1 MRLDQEDT
9 GRQSDKA
16 LSNWTRAMYN
26 FHEDLKSL
34 ASQFK
39 ANEQPATD
47 QDFEAF
53 VEEIKQYGVSNPAIP
68 DQLEALWK
76 IASEWHLIDD
86 NYDVFGFNIYGPK
99 KIVQTTKNVFGDGTL
114 EKNGYLT
121 MAMTPAVVQTGY
133 TEYDY
138 IFMNFNK
145 QSDLFAATRHMVN
158 NCNEDEELTKPPFA
172 NFVGYIKTYIENF
185 KEEEVEGE
193 EEI

>member
-1 MRLDQEDT
+1 
-9 GRQSDKA
+9 
-16 LSNWTRAMYN
+16 MYN

-68 DQLEALWK
+68 EQLEALWK

-99 KIVQTTKNVFGDGTL
+99 KIVQTTKNVFGDEDIRKEWVSDHGNDSCGGADWL
-114 EKNGYLT
+114 CL
-121 MAMTPAVVQTGY
+121 AGY